1 MIIYSG
7 ETCPRT
13 YDSHITMDTHQQSS
27 SNTVC
32 IGDTGFNYLRN
43 GQKIRCT
50 LDENVHADHK
60 RDKGNINIKYRNE
73 IQ

>member
-7 ETCPRT
+7 ANMSANIWQG
-13 YDSHITMDTHQQSS
+13 DSHITMDTHQQAS

-43 GQKIRCT
+43 GQK
-50 LDENVHADHK
+50 
-60 RDKGNINIKYRNE
+60 
-73 IQ
+73 